1 MMEARKEE
9 LRLKKQ
15 KSRKYLEWLIDG
27 KLVDTSRLKIGM
39 TRDGRIPIHLGP
51 GNLLIATYVTL
62 FLNAICLSGLG

>member
-1 MMEARKEE
+1 MEARKEE

-39 TRDGRIPIHLGP
+39 TRDGRIPIHIGP
-51 GNLLIATYVTL
+51 GT
-62 FLNAICLSGLG
+62 C